1 MRKLRRCILVLLILA
16 VLLCFAVFDS
26 QTRLVTDE
34 FTVGNS
40 LLPDAFEG
48 FRIVHLS
55 DLHATSFGEGNE
67 KLLSAVRD
75 AEPDIICVT
84 GDMVDGPRSEQ
95 EDYVRTLMTGL
106 TAIAPVYFVSGNH
119 EWAAGWARELFDLL
133 EELGVTVL
141 RNRFLTLERDGAQ
154 IVLAGVDDPN
164 GLRDQKTPEEVMEDI
179 GEAYPGDFVVMLAHR
194 DTELAAWSRL
204 GTDLVLCGHAHG
216 GLIRLPFTDGLI
228 APGQGWFPTWTAGVY
243 EEGGTQMLVSRGFA
257 GSHGCPRL
265 FNNPEIVVAVLGK
278 G

>member
-1 MRKLRRCILVLLILA
+1 MRKLRRFCLAVLILA
-16 VLLCFAVFDS
+16 ALLGLAVWDS

-34 FTVGNS
+34 FAVGNS
-40 LLPDAFEG
+40 VLPAAFEG

-67 KLLSAVRD
+67 KLLTAVRD

-95 EDYVRTLMTGL
+95 EDYVRTLMNGL

-141 RNRFLTLERDGAQ
+141 RNKFVTLERDGAQ

-164 GLRDQKTPEEVMEDI
+164 GLRDQKTPEEVMAGIDKSC
-179 GEAYPGDFVVMLAHR
+179 PGAFVVMLAHR
-194 DTELAAWSRL
+194 DTELATWSRL
-204 GTDLVLCGHAHG
+204 GVDLVLCGHAHG
-216 GLIRLPFTDGLI
+216 GLIRLPFTDGLV
-228 APGQGWFPTWTAGVY
+228 APGQGLFPTWTAGVY

-265 FNNPEIVVAVLGK
+265 FNNPEIAVAILEK
-278 G
+278 D

>member
-16 VLLCFAVFDS
+16 VLLGIAVWDS

-75 AEPDIICVT
+75 AAPDIICVT

-133 EELGVTVL
+133 GELGVTVL
-141 RNRFLTLERDGAQ
+141 RNRFLTLERDGAR

-179 GEAYPGDFVVMLAHR
+179 GETYPGDFVVMLAHR
-194 DTELAAWSRL
+194 DTELETWSRL

-216 GLIRLPFTDGLI
+216 GLIRLPFTDGLV

-243 EEGGTQMLVSRGFA
+243 EDGGTQMLVSRGFA

>member
-1 MRKLRRCILVLLILA
+1 MRKLRRFFLVLLILA
-16 VLLCFAVFDS
+16 ALLGLAVWDS

-67 KLLSAVRD
+67 RLLSAVRD

-84 GDMVDGPRSEQ
+84 GDMVDGPREEE

-119 EWAAGWARELFDLL
+119 EWAVGWARELFDLL

-141 RNRFLTLERDGAQ
+141 RNKYVTLERDGAR

-164 GLRDQKTPEEVMEDI
+164 GLRDQKTPEEVMKDI
-179 GEAYPGDFVVMLAHR
+179 DETYPGDYVVMLAHR
-194 DTELAAWSRL
+194 DTELETWSRL
-204 GTDLVLCGHAHG
+204 GVDLVLCGHAHG
-216 GLIRLPFTDGLI
+216 GLIRLPFTDGLV
-228 APGQGWFPTWTAGVY
+228 APGQGLFPTWTAGVY
-243 EEGGTQMLVSRGFA
+243 EEGGTQMLVSRGFT

-265 FNNPEIVVAVLGK
+265 FNNPEIAVAVLGK